1 MKNTNIVVVVGNLTG
16 DAELKHTAGGIP
28 YFQFSLAVSR
38 EQYNAETKS
47 YDKKTDFLNNLAIF
61 GKRAEAIV
69 SFMKKGTKLLV
80 QGSLQTNSYDKN
92 GTTVNTLELKVESIE
107 FLRFATT
114 LLAINK
120 EEAEK
125 IEFLRSATMTEPD
138 IKVDPNEPIYEGSEN
153 DYC

>member
-28 YFQFSLAVSR
+28 YFRFSLAVNR
-38 EQYNAETKS
+38 EQYNAATES

-114 LLAINK
+114 GTASG
-120 EEAEK
+120 AD
-125 IEFLRSATMTEPD
+125 MTEPD
-138 IKVDPNEPIYEGSEN
+138 IKVDPNEPIYEESEN
-153 DYC
+153 DFVIN